1 MSVSRETLKVELQK
15 RLSLW
20 LDHWNIYV
28 SEASVERLIQYIF
41 MLSAYEAANVVGTRD
56 PGALLELHIADSL
69 SCLLHPGLS
78 EAYEIV
84 DVGSGAGLPGLALGI
99 SLPGAKVT
107 LVESTGKKTAFM
119 RGAAESLGI
128 SEANILSA
136 RAEEVGWD
144 PDFRERFDV
153 ATARALASMP
163 VLVEYCLPLVK
174 VGGLVVAMK
183 GKPSREELDLG
194 SRAAEML
201 GGRLENV
208 IEVPPLP
215 DTEARDRCLV
225 VIRKEAETSKKYP
238 RRVGLPRQQPLGG

>member
-1 MSVSRETLKVELQK
+1 
-15 RLSLW
+15 
-20 LDHWNIYV
+20 
-28 SEASVERLIQYIF
+28 
-41 MLSAYEAANVVGTRD
+41 
-56 PGALLELHIADSL
+56 
-69 SCLLHPGLS
+69 
-78 EAYEIV
+78 
-84 DVGSGAGLPGLALGI
+84 
-99 SLPGAKVT
+99 
-107 LVESTGKKTAFM
+107 FM

-136 RAEEVGWD
+136 RAEEVGWH